1 MKSYFEGYKL
11 KSLLAIILKF
21 LEACFELMLPLLM
34 VSLIN
39 DGILM
44 RDQAHVY
51 KISLMMILLTGFGY
65 LASITCQYYA
75 SVIAQKVGGRIRM
88 DLMETILK
96 MPKSVRD
103 DFDGSTLIVRSSS
116 DIDRIIDMIAKTIR
130 LAVRAPMI
138 ILGSVG
144 AMYIL
149 NPQLSF
155 ILLLSIPIFVIT
167 IGLFMMLSVRY
178 HTAIQSTWDHF
189 TFKMKEYL
197 SGIRVIFAF
206 NKAQE
211 ESQNLNEINNEL
223 SNKVGYMAFLN
234 SISGPLVA
242 LMMNALLIL
251 LVYLGAIQVQQGL
264 MVSSQI
270 LALINYCTQIVLTLI
285 VFMNLVMIFSRGLG
299 SWKRVNA
306 ILSIGIHKE
315 SKEAVSLND
324 VETLT
329 LVNVSFSYPNESRKV
344 LDNINISLK
353 QGDRLGIIGLTGS
366 GKSTLLK
373 VIAGLYQVD
382 DGVITLNQR
391 SMNEYK
397 VKDLRK
403 EMGYIAQKPEFLS
416 GKLSEM
422 VSLDDAIDSEYYL
435 NQAQGQDLIA
445 KGMSAPVYKNASNL
459 SGGQKQR
466 LSIAAQ
472 LAKNPSVLLFDD
484 SFSALDSITTKNL
497 RERIDSNYP
506 LMTQIIASQRT
517 SAVAHADHIIVLEQ
531 GRISDQGTHD
541 SLLKT
546 SALYQEIWQLD
557 AHGENL

>member
-264 MVSSQI
+264 MVSTQI

>member
-223 SNKVGYMAFLN
+223 SNKMGNMAFLN

-264 MVSSQI
+264 MVSTQI

-306 ILSIGIHKE
+306 ILSIGILKE

-329 LVNVSFSYPNESRKV
+329 LTNVSFSYPNESRKV